1 MRGRGAIFS
10 VSAALLAASTG
21 CGAAIAPVAGNPPRS
36 AEAGTAQRPT
46 GPTTPSTH
54 RLPAPSAAPRQ
65 VPVGTNNDATPAW
78 NHHVRTADADTFPRP
93 AWVAEP
99 VVTVWNQPGLVRPA
113 DAPVLQPQP
122 LVRQWVASMDFR
134 QKVDLGNRMATQA
147 LLDDPLTVIDI
158 DGDWAHVLV
167 DDQKGSVYTEGIDG
181 WVPRS
186 QITFTPL
193 NTSVLTATVSVPFA
207 PAGNLAL
214 SYGTRLPVV
223 GSVPGYAV
231 VDTAEGVLHVPQADV
246 RTAPPPGGGAAVL
259 AEAKQ
264 FLGLPYLWAG
274 TSAYG
279 FDCSGLTYSIYRE
292 FGTTLARDAADQ
304 AQQGTAVAKTDLLPG
319 DLLFFATGNLVH
331 HVAVYAGNGMMLDA
345 PETGGRV
352 ELVPLWTSYLSSQYA
367 GARRFIGT

>member
-21 CGAAIAPVAGNPPRS
+21 CRAAVAPVAGNAARS
-36 AEAGTAQRPT
+36 AEAATAQRPT
-46 GPTTPSTH
+46 SPSSASPS
-54 RLPAPSAAPRQ
+54 RLPSSSAAPRKVQGVTNTSATRAWIHQ
-65 VPVGTNNDATPAW
+65 V
-78 NHHVRTADADTFPRP
+78 RSADAFPQP
-93 AWVAEP
+93 AWVAVP
-99 VVTVWNQPGLVRPA
+99 VVTVWNQPGLVRA
-113 DAPVLQPQP
+113 IDAPVLQAQP
-122 LVRQWVASMDFR
+122 LVRQWITSMDFR

-147 LLDDPLTVIDI
+147 LLDDPLTVLDI

-167 DDQKGSVYTEGIDG
+167 DEQKGSVYTEGIDG

-186 QITFTPL
+186 QISFTPPHASASMAMV
-193 NTSVLTATVSVPFA
+193 SVLFA
-207 PAGNLAL
+207 PAGNLEL
-214 SYGTRLPVV
+214 SYGTQLSVV
-223 GSVPGYAV
+223 GSLPGYAV
-231 VDTAEGVLHVPQADV
+231 VDTAEGVLNVPQGDV
-246 RTAPPPGGGAAVL
+246 RTTPPAGGGGAVL
-259 AEAKQ
+259 GEAKQ

-292 FGTTLARDAADQ
+292 FGITLARDAADQ
-304 AQQGTAVAKTDLLPG
+304 AREGTPVATTDLRAG
-319 DLLFFATGNLVH
+319 DLLFFAAGGLVH

-367 GARRFIGT
+367 GARRYIGN